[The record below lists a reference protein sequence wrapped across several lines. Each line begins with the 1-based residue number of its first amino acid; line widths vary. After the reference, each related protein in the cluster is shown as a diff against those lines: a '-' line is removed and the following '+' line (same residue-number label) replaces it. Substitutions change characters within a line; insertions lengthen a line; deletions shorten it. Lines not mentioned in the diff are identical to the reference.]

1 MASECVISI
10 SSMGSFYAREAH
22 RTELQAFCS
31 ESLRAWG
38 IIDFPKSQFKPISQE
53 KKKIVKKM
61 SAFAQNP
68 GCSHITKSS
77 VRAKVKRSFN
87 P

>member
-53 KKKIVKKM
+53 KKKKKM
-61 SAFAQNP
+61 LKKCLALLRIQAALILRKAQ
-68 GCSHITKSS
+68 
-77 VRAKVKRSFN
+77 
-87 P
+87 